1 MPYPDNITK
10 TILIVKEQPAHQQMI
25 QTLLEEAGYDC
36 LVASDGFQ
44 ALRLLEKVSC
54 TLLISDVHMSKM
66 DGVELLAT
74 VRRLYPHLAVIMQS
88 EPLSAKNPQETI
100 AKHKSKELLRQIK
113 KTLDRRERDTSTR
126 EQPSHQPKQDR
137 RTRELE
143 LVRKESMAILSR
155 AAEFRDNETAQHNIR
170 IGLYCELLATRTGLS
185 SEHCKLILQASPL
198 HDVGKIGIPDKVLL
212 KPGRLTKREFTIIK
226 THCEIGCRI
235 LADTKSEVFQL
246 GKIIAASHHEKYD
259 GSGYP
264 NGLREES
271 IPLEGRITAICDVF
285 DALTSKRIYKEA
297 MTTEKALDI
306 MQEKRGRHFDPQLL
320 DIFLNNIEEIL
331 EIRKKYQDQLPR
343 KILLQDKRGDKQI
356 VTLSE
361 AI

>member
-25 QTLLEEAGYDC
+25 KTLLEEAGYDC
-36 LVASDGFQ
+36 LVAADGFE

-88 EPLSAKNPQETI
+88 APLSPKDQQEAI
-100 AKHKSKELLRQIK
+100 ANHKGKALLKQIT
-113 KTLDRRERDTSTR
+113 KTLYRRERDTITR
-126 EQPSHQPKQDR
+126 EQHPQQLQRDR

-143 LVRKESMAILSR
+143 LARKESMAILSR

-170 IGLYCELLATRTGLS
+170 IGLYCELLATHTGLS
-185 SEHCKLILQASPL
+185 SKHCKLIRQASPL

-212 KPGRLTKREFTIIK
+212 KPGPLTKTEFAIIK

-235 LADTKSEVFQL
+235 LAETKSEVFQL
-246 GKIIAASHHEKYD
+246 GKIIAASHHERYD

-264 NGLREES
+264 NGLRGES
-271 IPLEGRITAICDVF
+271 IPFEGRIVAICDVF

-297 MTTEKALDI
+297 MTTKKALDI
-306 MQEKRGRHFDPQLL
+306 MQKKRGRHFDPPLL
-320 DIFLNNIEEIL
+320 DIFLENIAEIL
-331 EIRKKYQDQLPR
+331 EIRDKHQDQLPHEL
-343 KILLQDKRGDKQI
+343 LLQDKGDDKEI

>member
-1 MPYPDNITK
+1 
-10 TILIVKEQPAHQQMI
+10 MI
-25 QTLLEEAGYDC
+25 KTLLEKAGYDC
-36 LVASDGFQ
+36 LVATDGFE

-88 EPLSAKNPQETI
+88 TPLSLKGTQGSI
-100 AKHKSKELLRQIK
+100 SKHEDKELLRQIT
-113 KTLDRRERDTSTR
+113 KTLHRRERDSTTK
-126 EQPSHQPKQDR
+126 EQRPHKPQQDR

-143 LVRKESMAILSR
+143 LARKESMAILSR
-155 AAEFRDNETAQHNIR
+155 AAEFRDNETAQHNTR
-170 IGLYCELLATRTGLS
+170 IGLYCELLAQHTGLAS
-185 SEHCKLILQASPL
+185 KHCKLIRQASPL

-212 KPGRLTKREFTIIK
+212 KPGRLSEVEFSIIK

-235 LADTKSEVFQL
+235 LAETKSEVFQL

-264 NGLREES
+264 SGLTGQS

-297 MTTEKALDI
+297 MTTEKALTV
-306 MQEKRGRHFDPQLL
+306 MLEKRGRHFDPQLL
-320 DIFLNNIEEIL
+320 DIFLDNIEAIL
-331 EIRKKYQDQLPR
+331 AIKEKHQDQLPHEL
-343 KILLQDKRGDKQI
+343 LLQDERDNEQDI
-356 VTLSE
+356 TLSE